1 MVAAAVV
8 AHAMMVAVAG
18 AKGYKADNGE
28 AYFDELVHICCF
40 LLVNVSIKVIEQLK
54 ITRNKPKV
62 KRKVI
67 KI

>member
-40 LLVNVSIKVIEQLK
+40 SIG
-54 ITRNKPKV
+54 
-62 KRKVI
+62 
-67 KI
+67 